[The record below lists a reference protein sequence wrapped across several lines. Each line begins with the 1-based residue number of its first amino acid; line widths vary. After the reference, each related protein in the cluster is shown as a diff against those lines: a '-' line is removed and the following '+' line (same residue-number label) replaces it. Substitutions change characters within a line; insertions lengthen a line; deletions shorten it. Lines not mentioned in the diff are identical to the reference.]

1 MTDKL
6 SFHDARRIVALLSQA
21 PEGRIRLVD
30 EVLSI
35 VAVIEGEAKAPEVKD
50 SSGAV
55 TIFSPA
61 VGVFHKSDSDD
72 SIGMVKAPGRTVPVP
87 YEHNDKDI
95 ETLVEDGAFVEYG
108 TPIATFRKT
117 EADQHGQA
125 SANGLDDETS
135 PN

>member
-1 MTDKL
+1 MTDNL
-6 SFHDARRIVALLSQA
+6 TFHDARRIVALLSQA

-30 EVLSI
+30 EDISI
-35 VAVIEGEAKAPEVKD
+35 VAVIEGDAKAAEIED

-61 VGVFHKSDSDD
+61 VGVFHKSENDN

-87 YEHNDKDI
+87 CEHNDKDI

-108 TPIATFRKT
+108 TPIAIFR
-117 EADQHGQA
+117 ENASDQHEQA
-125 SANGLDDETS
+125 STNGLDDE
-135 PN
+135 PGLN

>member
-6 SFHDARRIVALLSQA
+6 TFHDARRIVALLSQA

-30 EVLSI
+30 EDMSI
-35 VAVIEGEAKAPEVKD
+35 VAVIEGEARAPQVKD
-50 SSGAV
+50 SSGTV

-72 SIGMVKAPGRTVPVP
+72 SIGMVKAPGRAVPVP

-108 TPIATFRKT
+108 TPIAIFRKSASNRH
-117 EADQHGQA
+117 ELA
-125 SANGLDDETS
+125 SANGLDDET
-135 PN
+135 NQN